1 MNFHINFSDFVFKE
15 KKVLYLILLLPL
27 TLFIGS
33 AITNVFI
40 FSIVIIFL
48 IECKK
53 KNNFFFLKNNV

>member
-1 MNFHINFSDFVFKE
+1 MKFHINFSDFVFKE

-53 KNNFFFLKNNV
+53 KK